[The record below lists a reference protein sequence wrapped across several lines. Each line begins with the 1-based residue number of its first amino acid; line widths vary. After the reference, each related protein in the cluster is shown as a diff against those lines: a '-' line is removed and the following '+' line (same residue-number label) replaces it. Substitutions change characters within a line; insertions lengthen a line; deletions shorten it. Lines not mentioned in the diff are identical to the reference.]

1 MNILITGATGY
12 IGRRLLNVLLQ
23 RDIQLYGL
31 IRDKKR
37 LGEEWQNQTS
47 IKWIEGDLLKPDQLP
62 ELPSKIDVA
71 FYLVHSMGASFKEFE
86 SLEEKAAKNFC
97 QWVDKTKVNQ
107 IVYLSGI
114 VNDDSLSRH
123 LQSRKNVEEILRSS
137 GINTTILRAA
147 IIIGSGGASFEI
159 TRDLVE
165 KLPVMIA
172 PRWIDTHCQP
182 IAIRNVI
189 DYLTGVMLQEDSYNR
204 IFDIGGPDVLTYK
217 DMMLQFAEVRGLR
230 RWIIKVPVLTPNLS
244 SLWLFFVT
252 STSFNLARSLV
263 ESMNIE
269 VTVKNK
275 GIEEIVPVDLIS
287 YKDSIRLAFD
297 KIKQNEV
304 ISSWK
309 DAISGGDI
317 SPKMSKYVE
326 LPKFGCLHDSRK
338 VSIHG
343 KVEEAINRIWSIG
356 GESGWYYGNWLW
368 QIRGFMDQMVGGIG
382 LRRGRRSPS
391 DLKPGDALDFWRVLF
406 ADKNDGRLLLYAE
419 MKLPG
424 EAWLEFKIDHSQQQA
439 VLIQTA
445 TFRPNGLLGRLYWYL
460 ILPFHELIFR
470 KLAQVLANGPKD

>member
-37 LGEEWQNQTS
+37 LGEEWLNQTT

-86 SLEEKAAKNFC
+86 TLEEKAAKNFC
-97 QWVDKTKVNQ
+97 LWVDKTKVNQ
-107 IVYLSGI
+107 IIYLSGI

-172 PRWIDTHCQP
+172 PRWIDTLCQP

-275 GIEEIVPVDLIS
+275 GIEEIVPVDLIP

-343 KVEEAINRIWSIG
+343 KVEEAIDRIWSIG

-406 ADKNDGRLLLYAE
+406 ADKNEGRLLLYAE

-470 KLAQVLANGPKD
+470 KLAQVLANGPKG

>member
-37 LGEEWQNQTS
+37 LGEEWLNQTT

-86 SLEEKAAKNFC
+86 TLEEKAAKNFC
-97 QWVDKTKVNQ
+97 LWVDKTKVNQ
-107 IVYLSGI
+107 IIYLSGI

-172 PRWIDTHCQP
+172 PRWIDTLCQP

-275 GIEEIVPVDLIS
+275 GIEEIVPVDLIP

-317 SPKMSKYVE
+317 SPKMSKYVD
-326 LPKFGCLHDSRK
+326 LPKFGGLHDSRK
-338 VSIHG
+338 VSLHG
-343 KVEEAINRIWSIG
+343 KVEEAIDRIWSIG

-406 ADKNDGRLLLYAE
+406 ADKNEGRLLLYAE

-470 KLAQVLANGPKD
+470 KLAQVLANGPKG